1 MQIISATDNENNR
14 WKKKAIKNKDR
25 KELRID
31 TNYSESVRAKWS
43 CYGSYN
49 DDKSRQC
56 S

>member
-31 TNYSESVRAKWS
+31 TSYSKSVRAKWLF
-43 CYGSYN
+43 YESYY
-49 DDKSRQC
+49 DDKFRQC